1 MEVFNNI
8 SILHNW
14 NSKWSSMRKTKPL
27 CVSINREWMNFFFF
41 LGWVM
46 DLIPSAYYNP
56 TKRVYKL
63 AKLIWI
69 SLFRQCDLKNKF
81 KLDACINEQSFVRD
95 SILSKTILFFFHMRS
110 FNTKIQSMGRWIMTI
125 LENDFA
131 RLPSTSQ
138 YTSHKRKV
146 IQSCRRFFFFFA
158 SIPLLPL
165 YRRE

>member
-14 NSKWSSMRKTKPL
+14 NSKWSSMRKTKLL

-95 SILSKTILFFFHMRS
+95 SILSKTILFFSHASIQKYNRWADELWPSLKMTLLDYRPQVNTLHTKEKL
-110 FNTKIQSMGRWIMTI
+110 FNHAAG
-125 LENDFA
+125 
-131 RLPSTSQ
+131 
-138 YTSHKRKV
+138 
-146 IQSCRRFFFFFA
+146 FFFFFA